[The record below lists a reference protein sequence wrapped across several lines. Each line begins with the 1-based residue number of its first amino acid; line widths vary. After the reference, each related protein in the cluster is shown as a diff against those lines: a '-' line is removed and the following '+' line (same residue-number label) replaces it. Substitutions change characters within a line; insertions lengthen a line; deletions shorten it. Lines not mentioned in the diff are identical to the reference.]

1 LSTAARRTGP
11 PMASGSRSVGGTW
24 IIASLPVLD
33 EFGESGIAPVTSP
46 ADENEDALFCGI
58 GTEAML
64 SLVPVITLL
73 KDCRPIGVGDVIEG
87 VVWEG
92 IAGLAPLAAGE
103 AGDGA
108 SVELSAPGIAGGA
121 PVSNSVI
128 AIRNV
133 PSTITTTLAPTSKER
148 IFEVMFEAAVV
159 WSVGFAALA
168 GRPALSGGGAAAA
181 ACAARRAAAIKLDVL
196 TGSLEAAAGM
206 LLMALSE
213 AAIRSDGE
221 ATRADGRVPGS
232 SG

>member
-1 LSTAARRTGP
+1 
-11 PMASGSRSVGGTW
+11 MASGSRSVGGTW

-64 SLVPVITLL
+64 SLAPVAAL

-87 VVWEG
+87 VVWAG

-121 PVSNSVI
+121 PVSSSVI
-128 AIRNV
+128 AILNV

-148 IFEVMFEAAVV
+148 IFEVMFEVALA
-159 WSVGFAALA
+159 SSAGFAAF
-168 GRPALSGGGAAAA
+168 GVRPALSGGGAAAA
-181 ACAARRAAAIKLDVL
+181 ACAARRAAAMKLDVL

-206 LLMALSE
+206 LLIALSE
-213 AAIRSDGE
+213 AAMRSDGE

>member
-1 LSTAARRTGP
+1 
-11 PMASGSRSVGGTW
+11 
-24 IIASLPVLD
+24 LPVLD

-64 SLVPVITLL
+64 SLAPVAAL

-87 VVWEG
+87 VVWAG

-103 AGDGA
+103 AGAGA

-121 PVSNSVI
+121 PVSSSVI
-128 AIRNV
+128 AILNV

-148 IFEVMFEAAVV
+148 IFEVMFEVALA
-159 WSVGFAALA
+159 WSAGFAAF
-168 GRPALSGGGAAAA
+168 GVRPALSGGGAAAA
-181 ACAARRAAAIKLDVL
+181 ACAARRAAAMKLDVL

-206 LLMALSE
+206 LLITLSE
-213 AAIRSDGE
+213 AAMRSEGE